1 MITGLRRLA
10 LAVAAHTPGGTYI
23 VISRLP
29 RRRSNSRSELML
41 LKGGSRVPIP
51 PPWGGHGDLDDC
63 GSSRPENPRR
73 ENVARRVLDSCGDQ
87 RRRQLFLDRGLKG
100 GRGVGLREGSS
111 IVEQLERRRDRS
123 APCDVLQRE
132 IVKKRNL
139 LEPLVPSPSSGRV
152 DVQHRRL

>member
-1 MITGLRRLA
+1 MVLSDHWASALGTGSGSSY
-10 LAVAAHTPGGTYI
+10 PGTYI

-100 GRGVGLREGSS
+100 GRGVTTY
-111 IVEQLERRRDRS
+111 
-123 APCDVLQRE
+123 
-132 IVKKRNL
+132 N
-139 LEPLVPSPSSGRV
+139 
-152 DVQHRRL
+152 